1 MDDYEI
7 KDPVTIDEQDLRQL
21 LDENRRLRE
30 AAEIDYKR
38 AKRACEHMK
47 AEDEL
52 CRMYAD
58 YGEECMYCP
67 LEWVAT
73 IEEVLR

>member
-1 MDDYEI
+1 MS
-7 KDPVTIDEQDLRQL
+7 LLNQL
-21 LDENRRLRE
+21 LAE
-30 AAEIDYKR
+30 AAEIDYRR
-38 AKRACEHMK
+38 AKRACERMK
-47 AEDEL
+47 AEVEV

-73 IEEVLR
+73 IEEVLTDSSKE